1 LHRFFA
7 GLCSKRPVRF
17 YIIQYCSYGITKAMV
32 VLLCTLMFADA
43 ANEILSGYRD
53 VEISSISC
61 VI

>member
-1 LHRFFA
+1 
-7 GLCSKRPVRF
+7 
-17 YIIQYCSYGITKAMV
+17 V